1 MISLAAGPIENL
13 ESAVLYLR
21 TFFVLFCFV
30 FVNCNPQRR
39 AITAHALRLF
49 RLSFS
54 FLLPIFSKKDRDIL
68 VQ

>member
-49 RLSFS
+49 PA
-54 FLLPIFSKKDRDIL
+54 FLFIL
-68 VQ
+68 ITYFFQERS